1 MKKLLV
7 IFVAIVLIASVASAQ
22 NFWGQGKM
30 SAGGGVELAF
40 PTGDWGNKVGTGIG
54 IFGLF
59 QYGLNQDMLVTG

>member
-7 IFVAIVLIASVASAQ
+7 VLAAIILIATVASAQ

-30 SAGGGVELAF
+30 SAGGGVELAL
-40 PTGDWGNKVGTGIG
+40 PMGDWGNAVGTGIG

-59 QYGLNQDMLVTG
+59 QYSRQKAG

>member
-1 MKKLLV
+1 
-7 IFVAIVLIASVASAQ
+7 
-22 NFWGQGKM
+22 M

-40 PTGDWGNKVGTGIG
+40 PMGDWGNKVGTGIG